1 MDISTLWNSAVHVI
15 AEIPR
20 SGLLMLAVIAV
31 IGGWLGAAMV
41 RRRVPTGRI
50 VSSACTL
57 LLVGVLVTVVL
68 QLSRFDPRLE
78 MALPSL
84 GLPEQVIEGGE
95 TRVKMA
101 PDGHFWLRAEV
112 NGRPAPFLVD
122 TGATLTAISAE
133 MAQDFGLRERDG
145 GIPIML
151 NTANGTIAAK
161 LTTIDHLRFGGI
173 EGAGLDAVIAP
184 NIGDTNVLGM
194 NFLSRL
200 QSWRVEGDTL
210 ILVPK
215 GSEARGLGSET

>member
-1 MDISTLWNSAVHVI
+1 MDLSTYWNAAAQVI

-20 SGLLMLAVIAV
+20 SGLLMLALIAV
-31 IGGWLGAAMV
+31 VGGWFGAAMV

-50 VSSACTL
+50 VSSASTL

-84 GLPEQVIEGGE
+84 GLPEQVVEGGE

-112 NGRPAPFLVD
+112 NGRSAPFLVD
-122 TGATLTAISAE
+122 TGATLTAVSAE
-133 MAQDFGLRERDG
+133 MAQEFGLRERDG
-145 GIPIML
+145 GIPIIL

-161 LTTIDHLRFGGI
+161 LTTIDHLQFGGI
-173 EGAGLDAVIAP
+173 EAAGLDAVIAP
-184 NIGDTNVLGM
+184 NIGETNVLGM

-210 ILVPK
+210 ILVPA
-215 GSEARGLGSET
+215 GSGADG